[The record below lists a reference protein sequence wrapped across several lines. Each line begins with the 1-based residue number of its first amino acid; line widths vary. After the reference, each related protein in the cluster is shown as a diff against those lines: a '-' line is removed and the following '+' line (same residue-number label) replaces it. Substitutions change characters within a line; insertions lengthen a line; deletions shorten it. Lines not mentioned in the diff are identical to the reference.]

1 MKRQTMTLLASLVL
15 VPTLAFAADS
25 ATADFTPA
33 QQEAIGKIAA
43 DYMLQ
48 HPEILVQVSQKLQA
62 QQADQQQQQTLSAVL
77 ANAKALVNDPATPS
91 YGPKEAKVAF
101 VEFFDYQCL
110 YCSHMAPLVEQTVKA
125 NPNVRFV
132 FKEWP
137 IFGDRWKASI
147 TAAETGMAI
156 WKEKGAQ
163 AYFDYHNSIYRS
175 GHDEGKLTDADIAGA
190 VKAAKATAPTDAQR
204 KATHEAIAS
213 NDELARTLGFS
224 GTPGFVVMPTSG
236 ATAENTTVLPGAV
249 SAEDL
254 QAAIVKAQGGK

>member
-1 MKRQTMTLLASLVL
+1 MKRLTMTLLAALVMAPAA
-15 VPTLAFAADS
+15 VMAADS

-33 QQEAIGKIAA
+33 QQAAIGKIAT
-43 DYMLQ
+43 DYLVA

-62 QQADQQQQQTLSAVL
+62 QQADQQQQQTQEAVL
-77 ANAKALVNDPATPS
+77 ANAKALVSDPATPS
-91 YGPKEAKVAF
+91 YGPKDAKVAF

-110 YCSHMAPLVEQTVKA
+110 YCSRMAPLVEQTVKA

-156 WKEKGAQ
+156 WKEKGSQ
-163 AYFDYHNSIYRS
+163 AYFDYHNSIYRT

-190 VKAAKATAPTDAQR
+190 VKAAKATTPTPAQL

-224 GTPGFVVMPTSG
+224 GTPGFIVMPTSG
-236 ATAENTTVLPGAV
+236 ATAENTTVMPGAV
-249 SAEDL
+249 SADDL